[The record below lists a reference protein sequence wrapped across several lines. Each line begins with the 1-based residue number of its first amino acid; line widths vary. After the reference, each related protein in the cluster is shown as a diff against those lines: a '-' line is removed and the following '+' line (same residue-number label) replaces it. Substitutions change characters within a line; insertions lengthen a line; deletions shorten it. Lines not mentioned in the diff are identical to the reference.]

1 MPVTSEI
8 MKKFIVTLTTAAITT
23 ASFLPGGV
31 NASSRRQC
39 GEASYYGHLDG
50 YAWRT
55 TASGETMNP
64 SLMTTA
70 HRHLPFGTRLMVT
83 NQSNGKS
90 VIVKV
95 NDRGPFVG
103 GRVLDLSH
111 GAFIKIA
118 PVSQGIARVCYSR
131 I

>member
-1 MPVTSEI
+1 
-8 MKKFIVTLTTAAITT
+8 MKKTLITLALTTLSLFPFSAKA
-23 ASFLPGGV
+23 GQ
-31 NASSRRQC
+31 QC
-39 GEASYYGHLDG
+39 GNASYYGYQDG

-64 SLMTTA
+64 KAMTTA
-70 HRHLPFGTRLMVT
+70 HRYLPFGTRLLVT
-83 NQSNGKS
+83 NQRNGKS
-90 VIVKV
+90 VVVKV

-111 GAFIKIA
+111 GAFTRLA
-118 PVSQGIARVCYSR
+118 SSSQGVTQVCFSR